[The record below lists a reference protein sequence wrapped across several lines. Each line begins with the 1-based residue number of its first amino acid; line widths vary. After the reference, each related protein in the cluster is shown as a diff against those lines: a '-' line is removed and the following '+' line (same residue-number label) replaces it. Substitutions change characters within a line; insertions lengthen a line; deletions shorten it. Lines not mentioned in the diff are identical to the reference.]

1 MDFQLADAFPLPVQ
15 RTATKTISCVR
26 TALSSGLVWLAI
38 AIAASTPVRGRAGGD
53 DGSAAPRRDSGDLVR
68 ELQNPV
74 AKLIS
79 VPFQNNTNFGFGPNE
94 EALNVLNVQPV
105 WPFELGADWNLI
117 TRTIVPIT
125 SQPGLLPGQG
135 RKSGLGDITFTAFLA
150 PSDSGKLIWG
160 LGPVFLLPTASDE
173 RLGSDKWGLGPSFV
187 VLTMRG
193 KWVLG
198 ALVSNVWSVGGPGRS
213 DVDLFSL
220 QYFLNYNLP
229 KGWYLTSAPI
239 MTANW
244 EAASDDDRWTVP
256 LGGGFGKLISIG
268 PLPVNLMAQGFYNV
282 VKPSATGDWS
292 LRLQLQLV
300 FPK

>member
-1 MDFQLADAFPLPVQ
+1 MTEVFPCPVPA
-15 RTATKTISCVR
+15 RAMNTSSCVR
-26 TALSSGLVWLAI
+26 TAMSSWLVWLAI
-38 AIAASTPVRGRAGGD
+38 AIAASTPVRGQAAGD
-53 DGSAAPRRDSGDLVR
+53 DASAPPRGDSGDLVQQ
-68 ELQNPV
+68 LQNPV

-105 WPFELGADWNLI
+105 WPVELGSNWNLI

-135 RKSGLGDITFTAFLA
+135 RKSGLGDITFTAFLS
-150 PSDSGKLIWG
+150 PSDAGKLIWG

-187 VLTMRG
+187 ILTMQG
-193 KWVLG
+193 KWVMG
-198 ALVSNVWSVGGPGRS
+198 SLVSNVWSVGGSGRG
-213 DVDLFSL
+213 DVSLFSL

-229 KGWYLTSAPI
+229 KGWYLTSSPI
-239 MTANW
+239 ITANW
-244 EAASDDDRWTVP
+244 EAANDDDRWTVP

-268 PLPVNLMAQGFYNV
+268 RRPVNLMGQGFYNV

-292 LRLQLQLV
+292 LRLQVQLV